1 MLGVTKGDEERD
13 GPMIRASEASPRR
26 QGLGGMSQK
35 LSGGL
40 GQTSWCIG
48 PL

>member
-1 MLGVTKGDEERD
+1 MLGVPKGDEERD
-13 GPMIRASEASPRR
+13 GPMIRASEASPR

>member
-1 MLGVTKGDEERD
+1 MLGVTEGDEERG
-13 GPMIRASEASPRR
+13 GPMIRAPEASLRR
-26 QGLGGMSQK
+26 QGLGGVSQK

>member
-1 MLGVTKGDEERD
+1 MLGVTEGDEERG
-13 GPMIRASEASPRR
+13 GPMIRAPEASRRR
-26 QGLGGMSQK
+26 QGLGGVSQK